1 MAGRQL
7 DEGLSTSPQ
16 IATEE
21 VAIVA
26 AAGFRAIISNR
37 PDGEEPGQP
46 TAAEMRAAAEAHGLA
61 FRHIP
66 VTGGGIGPSEIQAMA
81 EALDTLPGPVF
92 GFCRSGTRTAMLWA
106 LARAPTSDP
115 DTLIAA
121 ARDAG
126 YDLSG
131 LRSRLGE
138 AAR

>member
-16 IATEE
+16 IAPEE

-46 TAAEMRAAAEAHGLA
+46 TATEMKAAAEKHGLA

-66 VTGGGIGPSEIQAMA
+66 VTGGGIASSDIEAMA
-81 EALDTLPGPVF
+81 QALDTLPGPIF

-106 LARAPTSDP
+106 LARAPSSDP

-121 ARDAG
+121 AREAG

-131 LRSRLGE
+131 LRSRL
-138 AAR
+138 

>member
-16 IATEE
+16 ITPEE

-26 AAGFRAIISNR
+26 AAGFRAVISNR
-37 PDGEEPGQP
+37 PDGEESGQP
-46 TAAEMRAAAEAHGLA
+46 TAAEMKAAAEAHGLE

-66 VTGGGIGPSEIQAMA
+66 VTVGGIGPDDIQAMA
-81 EALDTLPGPVF
+81 EALDTLPGPIF

-106 LARAPTSDP
+106 LAKAPSSDP

-131 LRSRLGE
+131 LRSRL
-138 AAR
+138 

>member
-1 MAGRQL
+1 MAGRPL
-7 DEGLSTSPQ
+7 DDTLSTSPQ
-16 IATEE
+16 IAPDE

-46 TAAEMRAAAEAHGLA
+46 TAAEMKAAAEAHGLA

-66 VTGGGIGPSEIQAMA
+66 VTGAGIGPDDVAAMA
-81 EALDTLPGPVF
+81 DALDTLPGPVF

-106 LARAPTSDP
+106 LARAPTSNP

-131 LRSRLGE
+131 LRPRL
-138 AAR
+138 

>member
-16 IATEE
+16 ITPEE

-46 TAAEMRAAAEAHGLA
+46 SAADMKAAAERHGLA

-66 VTGGGIGPSEIQAMA
+66 VTGGGIGPDDVAAMA
-81 EALDTLPGPVF
+81 EALDTLPRPVF

-106 LARAPTSDP
+106 LAKAPSSDP

-131 LRSRLGE
+131 LRPRL
-138 AAR
+138 

>member
-1 MAGRQL
+1 MPGRKL
-7 DEGLSTSPQ
+7 DDGLSTSPQ
-16 IATEE
+16 ITPEE
-21 VAIVA
+21 VKIVA
-26 AAGFRAIISNR
+26 AAGFRAVISNR

-46 TAAEMRAAAEAHGLA
+46 TAADMKAAAEKHGLA

-66 VTGGGIGPSEIQAMA
+66 VTGGGIGAEDIKAMA
-81 EALDTLPGPVF
+81 DALDTLPGPIF

-106 LARAPTSDP
+106 LARAPSSDA

-131 LRSRLGE
+131 LRCRL
-138 AAR
+138 

>member
-16 IATEE
+16 ITPEE

-37 PDGEEPGQP
+37 PDGEDPGQP
-46 TAAEMRAAAEAHGLA
+46 TAAEMKAAAEAHGLV

-66 VTGGGIGPSEIQAMA
+66 VTGGGIGPSDVEAMA

-106 LARAPTSDP
+106 LARAPSSDP

-131 LRSRLGE
+131 LRPRL
-138 AAR
+138 

>member
-7 DEGLSTSPQ
+7 DERLSTSPQ
-16 IATEE
+16 ISPEE

-46 TAAEMRAAAEAHGLA
+46 SAADMRAAAEKHGLA

-66 VTGGGIGPSEIQAMA
+66 VTGGGIGPDDVAAMA
-81 EALDTLPGPVF
+81 AALDTLPGPIF

-106 LARAPTSDP
+106 LAKAPTSDP

-131 LRSRLGE
+131 LRSRL
-138 AAR
+138 